1 MIDSGKGGGPG
12 AQGQINGTQRE
23 GTNAHLS
30 KSLPLCPVLSFLKV
44 GRSWEKKAVGWEAGG
59 EKRYLQIRLTFLGL
73 CRSPNQACGYFQNT
87 SQIRESDLG
96 RAEINTDRII
106 LRTCT
111 DPTEG

>member
-1 MIDSGKGGGPG
+1 MLIKKPSPAPCPFFPEGRKVMGG
-12 AQGQINGTQRE
+12 
-23 GTNAHLS
+23 
-30 KSLPLCPVLSFLKV
+30 
-44 GRSWEKKAVGWEAGG
+44 KKAVGWEAGG

-73 CRSPNQACGYFQNT
+73 CRSPNQACGYFQDT
-87 SQIRESDLG
+87 SQIRESDLR